1 MSRLEPGAG
10 ETLPAP
16 FRGGKPRSQTPD
28 HRNGAEGQL
37 PRVSRGPYCPSARQH
52 FNRHSP
58 QPSRDTVGR
67 LLTVICQLNAL
78 IKCAN
83 ITKLSD
89 LPAME
94 KLPLFYGGVPV
105 AAAGGRGGS
114 WWQWTRSPEG
124 ILRIFIVPLLKTRV
138 KRSQSHR
145 NRFRNHFLRLASG

>member
-58 QPSRDTVGR
+58 QPSRDTVGG

-83 ITKLSD
+83 VTKLSE
-89 LPAME
+89 PARNG
-94 KLPLFYGGVPV
+94 KASSFSWWGPCSGGC
-105 AAAGGRGGS
+105 S